1 MKGLFKGIGE
11 GFGDLFGG
19 IGKGISSVGSGIGV
33 AGKGIGASGIGFGQ
47 GLGRIGQGIGMR
59 FARGPFGAGQFGGR
73 FQNMQRPF
81 SGPGGQPYDMAHM
94 PSLPDVMEKRM
105 QFGLLNKFLG

>member
-1 MKGLFKGIGE
+1 GFGGVGQGIGR
-11 GFGDLFGG
+11 
-19 IGKGISSVGSGIGV
+19 
-33 AGKGIGASGIGFGQ
+33 GIGA
-47 GLGRIGQGIGMR
+47 IGQGIGMR
-59 FARGPFGAGQFGGR
+59 YGGGQFGGR

-94 PSLPDVMEKRM
+94 PSLPDVMERRM